1 MSRQLGVAVDVV
13 LMTISE
19 GTLKTLFARHDR
31 SRWALPGGELAHD
44 EPLQKAAE
52 RVTQDLV
59 GVKVDYLEQLYTF
72 AFPAQTR
79 ERRIVEVSYFGLVP
93 SPLLK
98 LDRPVDA
105 QAVAWFKETDQPKLI
120 SGHAEIVQVARSRL
134 RGKLAYSAVGFELLP
149 ETFTLAELQQLYEV
163 ILGKVID
170 KRNFR
175 RKITELGIVE
185 QTGKRAG
192 MRGRGR
198 PAVLFRFKPEV
209 FQQLDLKGDIFPF

>member
-19 GTLKTLFARHDR
+19 GALKTLFARHDR
-31 SRWALPGGELAHD
+31 TRWALPGGEPAYN
-44 EPLQKAAE
+44 EPLHKAAE
-52 RVTQDLV
+52 RITQELT

-72 AFPAQTR
+72 AFPTSTK
-79 ERRIVEVSYFGLVP
+79 ELRIVEISYFGLVP

-98 LDRPVDA
+98 LDRPADA
-105 QAVAWFKETDQPKLI
+105 QAVAWFKEADQPKLI

-134 RGKLAYSAVGFELLP
+134 RGKMAYTAVGFELLP
-149 ETFTLAELQQLYEV
+149 DTFTLAELQQLYEV

-185 QTGKRAG
+185 QTGKRSG
-192 MRGRGR
+192 TRGRGR

-209 FQQLDLKGDIFPF
+209 FQLLDLKGDIFPF